1 MSKCQ
6 PVGQLLRRLIWRV
19 AIEWHKCRR
28 ATLHATEFGAPGRP
42 IDSRHLDLIFAS
54 VDDFFE
60 ALNDHGDEKELLL
73 GQESETPILF
83 VHRSWSSGRN
93 VERVV
98 PGRNWIALRGNSKN

>member
-1 MSKCQ
+1 NL
-6 PVGQLLRRLIWRV
+6 V
-19 AIEWHKCRR
+19 
-28 ATLHATEFGAPGRP
+28 
-42 IDSRHLDLIFAS
+42 FAS

-73 GQESETPILF
+73 DQKSEKPILF

-98 PGRNWIALRGNSKN
+98 AGRNWIALRRNSRN